1 MTVLSVLLFLFLL
14 FFGVLY
20 GVYRYIFYSPDKTQN
35 DDYTLAE
42 GSHSDQKRRQICAM
56 IDAVRAIPYEKVTIR
71 SHDGLTLC
79 GRYYHQ
85 KDGAPLDI
93 CFHGYRGTPARDFSG
108 GTQIILREGHNAL
121 MIEERAQCTSEG
133 HTITFGVEERFDCLA
148 WVQYALAR
156 FGPDTRIL
164 LVGISMGAATVLMAS
179 ELALPAQVVGI
190 IADCPYTSPLAIIRK
205 VSGGMGLPPK
215 LSGLLAIAAARV
227 FGHFD
232 LTAANAAE
240 AVKHAK
246 LPILL
251 IHGEAD
257 PFVPCGMSR
266 EIRDASPAQIRL
278 HTFPGAGHGLS
289 YLVDPARYEALIR
302 DFSKEALEEKELSSC
317 V

>member
-85 KDGAPLDI
+85 KDGAPLGDI
-93 CFHGYRGTPARDFSG
+93 SIDSCEVAKAKVIHWNDADHPLKHDLTSASG
-108 GTQIILREGHNAL
+108 GCSCSRRSAQGLPLASTQKVEK
-121 MIEERAQCTSEG
+121 RAQCTSEG

-156 FGPDTRIL
+156 FGPDTKIL

-179 ELALPAQVVGI
+179 ELALPA
-190 IADCPYTSPLAIIRK
+190 
-205 VSGGMGLPPK
+205 
-215 LSGLLAIAAARV
+215 
-227 FGHFD
+227 
-232 LTAANAAE
+232 
-240 AVKHAK
+240 
-246 LPILL
+246 
-251 IHGEAD
+251 
-257 PFVPCGMSR
+257 
-266 EIRDASPAQIRL
+266 
-278 HTFPGAGHGLS
+278 
-289 YLVDPARYEALIR
+289 
-302 DFSKEALEEKELSSC
+302 
-317 V
+317 